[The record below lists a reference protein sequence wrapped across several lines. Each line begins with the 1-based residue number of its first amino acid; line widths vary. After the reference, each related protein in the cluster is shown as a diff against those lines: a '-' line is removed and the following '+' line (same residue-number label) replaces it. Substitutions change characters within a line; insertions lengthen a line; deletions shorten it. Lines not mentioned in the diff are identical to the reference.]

1 MVRNALWVSAAALL
15 CLPAFPPNTSS
26 VRIAAAEGKP
36 AAKPAFTHVV
46 VFYLTKDAPK
56 EETDVLLADCHELL
70 AKISTVRELKA
81 GRPSEKGAP
90 MVSKMDYQV
99 GLLVLFDDADGMK
112 SYLDDKL
119 HQDFLKK
126 HGKYIDRDK
135 LIVLDFQD
143 QAK

>member
-1 MVRNALWVSAAALL
+1 MVRKGTCVSAAVICGSALL
-15 CLPAFPPNTSS
+15 ISTASFRTH
-26 VRIAAAEGKP
+26 AAEDKA

-56 EETDVLLADCHELL
+56 EEADALIADCHAMLS
-70 AKISTVRELKA
+70 KISTVRDLKA
-81 GRPSEKGAP
+81 GKPSDKGAP
-90 MVSKMDYQV
+90 MVSRTDYHV
-99 GLLVLFDDADGMK
+99 GLLVLFDNADGMK
-112 SYLDDKL
+112 AYLDDKL
-119 HQDFLKK
+119 HQDFITK

>member
-1 MVRNALWVSAAALL
+1 MFRNGFWVFAAALV
-15 CLPAFPPNTSS
+15 CVPAFSLS
-26 VRIAAAEGKP
+26 IAPSRADAAEGKA

-56 EETDVLLADCHELL
+56 EEADSIIADCHELL
-70 AKISTVRELKA
+70 AKISTVRDLKA
-81 GRPSEKGAP
+81 GKPSDKGAP
-90 MVSKMDYQV
+90 MVSRTDYHV
-99 GLLVLFDDADGMK
+99 GLLVLFDNADGMNA
-112 SYLDDKL
+112 YLDDKL
-119 HQDFLKK
+119 HQDFITK

>member
-1 MVRNALWVSAAALL
+1 MYRIGYWVSAGCLL
-15 CLPAFPPNTSS
+15 CLPAFSLPTGAF
-26 VRIAAAEGKP
+26 RADAAEGKA

-56 EETDVLLADCHELL
+56 EEADALIADCHDLL
-70 AKISTVRELKA
+70 ARISTVRELKA
-81 GRPSEKGAP
+81 GKPSDKGAP
-90 MVSKMDYQV
+90 MVSRTDYHV
-99 GLLVLFDDADGMK
+99 GLLVLFDNADGMK
-112 SYLDDKL
+112 AYLDDKL
-119 HQDFLKK
+119 HQDFITK